1 MILTCAT
8 RGRLSPSSQV
18 RGGYLVSAAGAAGPT
33 PPALLIPNEDLT
45 PLPAAV
51 AMPPELLTD
60 HWQLEVAT
68 TVASADQPGSFGFV
82 NLFGIND
89 EQALVLQDIG
99 AGFRLDLFYGGSQQ
113 VGNIEWAVPM
123 RMRISVD
130 VPGNVISVETLEG
143 VVTYGAGWD
152 SADAT
157 SATKALSD
165 WTWAGATANF
175 GGFAGLFVFLG
186 SIENVSLA

>member
-1 MILTCAT
+1 L
-8 RGRLSPSSQV
+8 P
-18 RGGYLVSAAGAAGPT
+18 AAGAAGPT

-60 HWQLEVAT
+60 HWQFEIAT

-99 AGFRLDLFYGGSQQ
+99 TAFRLDLYAGASQQ

-123 RMRISVD
+123 RIRFSVD
-130 VPGNVISVETLEG
+130 VPGNTISAETLEG
-143 VVTYGAGWD
+143 VVTYGPGWD
-152 SADAT
+152 ST
-157 SATKALSD
+157 TPTTATKALAD
-165 WTWAGATANF
+165 WTWAGVTANF
-175 GGFAGLFVFLG
+175 GGFAGLFIFLG

>member
-1 MILTCAT
+1 M
-8 RGRLSPSSQV
+8 
-18 RGGYLVSAAGAAGPT
+18 SAAGAAGPT
-33 PPALLIPNEDLT
+33 PPTLLIPNEDLT

-60 HWQLEVAT
+60 HWQFEVAT
-68 TVASADQPGSFGFV
+68 TVASADPMGDFGFV

-99 AGFRLDLFYGGSQQ
+99 SAFRLDLYAGASQQ

-175 GGFAGLFVFLG
+175 GGFAGLFIFLG